1 MSRFSLTGFRQ
12 KLICLIIIIL
22 LGTIN
27 YFNYQLFSKADIIQH
42 TFLVLTILIS
52 IIYFYIIFF
61 SMIII
66 NKKDK
71 IIVIKILSKS
81 IITLQ
86 NVNQI
91 QLEKRSIQ
99 NKTLFVLVLY
109 NDKNETL
116 NTINT
121 FLSSKQKKQAEMI
134 LSACQELIN

>member
-27 YFNYQLFSKADIIQH
+27 YFNYQLFSKAGIIQH